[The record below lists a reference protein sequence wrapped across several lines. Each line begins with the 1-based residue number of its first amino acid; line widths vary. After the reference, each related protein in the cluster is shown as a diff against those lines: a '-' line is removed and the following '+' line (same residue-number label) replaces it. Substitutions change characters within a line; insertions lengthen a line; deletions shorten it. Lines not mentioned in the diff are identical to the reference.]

1 MQVTVPWDETVETS
15 VTRFEEQAVA
25 AQVRVQSLH
34 PFDRDLFVNTL
45 REQLSS
51 FYTDIQK
58 GYEVLVNT
66 VFDLSEA
73 GIGLA
78 GMEPM
83 HKRSMK
89 SVKHLFP
96 DPEALAR
103 FSDEATS
110 GKWLEE
116 GKPLYVALGLSD
128 KAIITMYEASFYLLN
143 ENRDEDA
150 RAAFRLLI
158 VLAPHMADFWCGYGV
173 ALIRLRQFPEAID
186 SLERAVSL
194 DPQSV
199 QPFLLL
205 CRALA
210 EANRKAEAEAR
221 LGARLDEAGR
231 RGERELY
238 DMFEAARFELS
249 KFVPSP

>member
-1 MQVTVPWDETVETS
+1 MQLAVPWDEALEAS
-15 VTRFEEQAVA
+15 VARFEEQAA
-25 AQVRVQSLH
+25 SAQVRVQSLH
-34 PFDRDLFVNTL
+34 PFDKELFVTTL
-45 REQLSS
+45 RQQLAS

-66 VFDLSEA
+66 VLDLSEA
-73 GIGLA
+73 GVSLA

-83 HKRSMK
+83 HKKSMK

-96 DPEALAR
+96 DPEALAA
-103 FSDEATS
+103 FSDEEKA
-110 GKWLEE
+110 GAWLEE

-158 VLAPHMADFWCGYGV
+158 VLAPHMSDFWCGYGV
-173 ALIRLRQFPEAID
+173 CLIRLRQFTDAID

-194 DPQSV
+194 DSQSV
-199 QPFLLL
+199 QSLLLL

-221 LGARLDEAGR
+221 LGAKLDEAGR
-231 RGERELY
+231 KGDRQLY
-238 DMFEAARFELS
+238 DMLEAARFELS
-249 KFVPSP
+249 KFSPT